1 VSGLSM
7 TFVTKTEHG
16 CRVYWYRIKLLINDF
31 IEENDI
37 MKIAITGKGG
47 VGKTTLA
54 ALMAHIYTEAGHKV
68 IAIDADPA
76 ASLGYALG
84 LPAPL
89 VAQLRPIA
97 EMEDL
102 IHERTGAKPGT
113 SGGFFKINPRVDD
126 IPEQFSVLHRGIRL
140 LQLGTIDTGGS
151 GCICPE
157 SALLKALVTHIL
169 LYREEVMILDMEAGI
184 EHLGRATASAVDAFL
199 IVVEPGLRSLG
210 TAQTIRRLAADIGVK
225 QCYVVGNKVRE
236 EADRAFIRQQLTSD
250 LPVIGFLSAN
260 PRAVE
265 ADMRGEAIFDVT
277 PGLVAEARQIIAAL
291 DQTKA
296 PSLP

>member
-1 VSGLSM
+1 M
-7 TFVTKTEHG
+7 P
-16 CRVYWYRIKLLINDF
+16 
-31 IEENDI
+31 
-37 MKIAITGKGG
+37 KIAITGKGG

-54 ALMAHIYTEAGHKV
+54 ALMAHIYAEAGHKV

-76 ASLGYALG
+76 ASLAYALG

-89 VAQLRPIA
+89 AAQVTPIA
-97 EMEDL
+97 QMEDL

-126 IPEQFSVLHRGIRL
+126 IPEQFSVLYRDIRL

-169 LYREEVMILDMEAGI
+169 LYRDEVMILDMDAGV

-199 IVVEPGLRSLG
+199 IVVEPGQRSLG
-210 TAQTIRRLAADIGVK
+210 TAQTIHRLAADIGVK
-225 QCYVVGNKVRE
+225 RCYVVGNKVRT
-236 EADRAFIRQQLTSD
+236 EADRDYIRRQLPAD

-265 ADMRGEAIFDVT
+265 ADIRGEAIFDAA
-277 PGLVAEARQIIAAL
+277 PEMVAEARQIVAAF
-291 DQTKA
+291 DQTM
-296 PSLP
+296 S